1 MSSNAIIL
9 KLKPAHK
16 KPTGSGERLKAGET
30 IIPSLS
36 LSLSLSVFPRAYE
49 RRNKTNRSLSAT
61 RLQTL
66 VLDDNFFTKVPSG
79 SFPPIRDAKRV
90 EQPLVSSEYF
100 IGTC

>member
-30 IIPSLS
+30 IIPSL
-36 LSLSLSVFPRAYE
+36 LSLSVFPRAYE
-49 RRNKTNRSLSAT
+49 RRNTTNRSLSAT
-61 RLQTL
+61 RYLQTL